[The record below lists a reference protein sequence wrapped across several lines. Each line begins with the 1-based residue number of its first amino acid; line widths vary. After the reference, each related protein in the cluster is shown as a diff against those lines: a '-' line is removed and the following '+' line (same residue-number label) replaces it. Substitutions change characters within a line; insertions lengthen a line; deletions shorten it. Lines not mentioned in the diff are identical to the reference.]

1 MGPQPRRK
9 LLLALEFAVL
19 FAGAPAALALFAPGA
34 FLLPALWVFA
44 LICLVALGQ
53 DPSFNRAR
61 LWRACDWRPALK
73 TILLR
78 FAIAASGMAAII
90 LAFMP
95 GNFLRLVR
103 TRPLVWTLIMILY
116 PLLSVLPQGVVYRA
130 FLFHRYR
137 VLASEKALLVLGA
150 FAFSLAHLPFGNAW
164 ALGFTLIGG
173 LMFGDTYLKSRSML
187 LSSVEHALYGCLIF
201 TIGFGAYFFH
211 GAAR

>member
-1 MGPQPRRK
+1 MGPEPRRK
-9 LLLALEFAVL
+9 LRLALEFAVL

-61 LWRACDWRPALK
+61 LWRGCDWRPALK

-90 LAFMP
+90 IAFMP

-137 VLASEKALLVLGA
+137 G
-150 FAFSLAHLPFGNAW
+150 LAHLPFGNAW

-211 GAAR
+211 GTAR